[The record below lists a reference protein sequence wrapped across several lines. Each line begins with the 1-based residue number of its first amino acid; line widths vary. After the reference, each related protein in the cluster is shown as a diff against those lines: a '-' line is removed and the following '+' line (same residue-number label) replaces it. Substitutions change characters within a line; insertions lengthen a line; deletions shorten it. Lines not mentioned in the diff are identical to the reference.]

1 MQAGLFRSGLNWNS
15 AKAKFA
21 RRIVKITFF
30 SKISDYIRQLCYT
43 ELWTC
48 YSKELETLKF
58 ATKTSSD
65 LHAGSVMPLW
75 REFLRPEAYRP
86 LGKNLWIRGLSL
98 SINCGTLSA
107 EFWANHAGVAGLDLG
122 FSIIT
127 KANTTSD
134 FKLSLYGT
142 SLSGK
147 PRSL

>member
-1 MQAGLFRSGLNWNS
+1 MFVFWEKLIFHTFSVSYFEIYWPLERNKDYHNLIAGLFRPGLNWKS

-30 SKISDYIRQLCYT
+30 SKISDYIQQLCYT

-58 ATKTSSD
+58 ATKASSD

-86 LGKNLWIRGLSL
+86 LGKNLLIRELLLSV
-98 SINCGTLSA
+98 N
-107 EFWANHAGVAGLDLG
+107 AGHCWLNFGQNMQEWLA
-122 FSIIT
+122 
-127 KANTTSD
+127 
-134 FKLSLYGT
+134 
-142 SLSGK
+142 
-147 PRSL
+147 